1 MVQAKIRVTLNDGT
15 SFEAPEQNYNN
26 IRRMLGEKIVSCE
39 GIDPPVI
46 VAPVPIKVLVEP
58 ARVIIPKKA
67 EPVKE
72 TEYDK
77 NIKKIT
83 DAGFKYHK
91 ALRIYEKGT
100 VSITEEELATIKPMP
115 LGKLI
120 KKTN

>member
-26 IRRMLGEKIVSCE
+26 IRRMLGDRIVSCE

-58 ARVIIPKKA
+58 AKVVIPKKA
-67 EPVKE
+67 EPVTE
-72 TEYDK
+72 TQYDK
-77 NIKKIT
+77 NVKKIT

-91 ALRIYEKGT
+91 ALRIYEKGEA
-100 VSITEEELATIKPMP
+100 SITVEELETIKPMP